1 MRPKFP
7 NIVVIQNNYN
17 HFVDD
22 YLMFDLNKEIFLNE
36 NDNKPLNISRKDLS
50 YIIRYI
56 IKNKKYF
63 SGLSTGTMYWKE
75 FMDGCRNN
83 NKNINE
89 SIYSLNEV
97 VNLLPSETG
106 LSIRIWVDTNQTY
119 KKENMV
125 NE

>member
-1 MRPKFP
+1 
-7 NIVVIQNNYN
+7 
-17 HFVDD
+17 
-22 YLMFDLNKEIFLNE
+22 
-36 NDNKPLNISRKDLS
+36 
-50 YIIRYI
+50 
-56 IKNKKYF
+56 
-63 SGLSTGTMYWKE
+63 MYWKE